1 MSDRDNHTT
10 IRVRN
15 EVRDKLKVIQ
25 DGTDLTLSDIIS
37 NCLEV
42 IEGTVVDDV
51 ENIHRESIAYDLQY
65 LNLDDNSQKMRYLTF
80 KELSKASVGDI
91 FKANPNITAKDYSTE
106 DAEVIWKD
114 ENSIFLRLT
123 QTIVENENIR
133 KLYSAIHIQL
143 L

>member
-15 EVRDKLKVIQ
+15 EVRDKLKAIQ
-25 DGTDLTLSDIIS
+25 DGTDLTLSDIIW

-42 IEGTVVDDV
+42 VGGTMVDDV

-65 LNLDDNSQKMRYLTF
+65 LDLDSNNQKMRYITF

-91 FKANPNITAKDYSTE
+91 FQANNDIKVKNYSTE

-123 QTIVENENIR
+123 QTIVEDDNQR

>member
-15 EVRDKLKVIQ
+15 EVRDKLKAIQ

-65 LNLDDNSQKMRYLTF
+65 LNLDDNSQKMRYITF
-80 KELSKASVGDI
+80 KELSKSNVGDS
-91 FKANPNITAKDYSTE
+91 FKANPNITVENYSTE

-123 QTIVENENIR
+123 QTIVEDENIR